1 VEQKDLEKDNV
12 WPPAPAQQSE
22 LPDPKK
28 VNQRPIIPTQVTT
41 AKSLL
46 EARLFGAFVFV
57 MCLGFILWMKAIYVS
72 QGSISGKVVIGLP
85 AGLLGG
91 LAFMIEP
98 RILLANVKGAAP
110 QPIIFKI
117 LGYAVG
123 AIGVGI
129 GFYLLFRFFK

>member
-1 VEQKDLEKDNV
+1 MKEQDMDKNKV
-12 WPPAPAQQSE
+12 WPPTPAQQS
-22 LPDPKK
+22 DPNEMDQSLIKPK
-28 VNQRPIIPTQVTT
+28 QVTT
-41 AKSLL
+41 AKSLR

-57 MCLGFILWMKAIYVS
+57 MCLGFTLWMKSIYAS
-72 QGSISGKVVIGLP
+72 QGSISGKVVIGIP

-98 RILLANVKGAAP
+98 RILLANVKGAPP
-110 QPIIFKI
+110 QPAIFKI

-129 GFYLLFRFFK
+129 GFYILFTFFK